1 MKKIFTLLMVA
12 MIALGMASCN
22 KDNSNS
28 SSSSTTPANPDA
40 TPLSNLKFHLKRTN
54 SDGTWEG
61 LLIFGAGKTL
71 TYHVTW
77 DWPEYE
83 VPHGDITLQG
93 TYTFR
98 EEVDDGIR
106 FWRGHMSFTGDGVV
120 SSFETDYG
128 CDGNNMS
135 MDQPPQRDHWALERV
150 RE

>member
-1 MKKIFTLLMVA
+1 MKKIFVLLMVA
-12 MIALGMASCN
+12 TMAIGIISCD
-22 KDNSNS
+22 KDNGSGGNS
-28 SSSSTTPANPDA
+28 GTPATDPDA
-40 TPLSNLKFHLKRTN
+40 TPLSNLKFHWKKTN
-54 SDGTWEG
+54 YDGTWEG
-61 LLIFGAGKTL
+61 LLTFGAGKTM

-93 TYTFR
+93 TCTFR
-98 EEVDDGIR
+98 EENDDGIR

-135 MDQPPQRDHWALERV
+135 MEHPPQHDYFALERV